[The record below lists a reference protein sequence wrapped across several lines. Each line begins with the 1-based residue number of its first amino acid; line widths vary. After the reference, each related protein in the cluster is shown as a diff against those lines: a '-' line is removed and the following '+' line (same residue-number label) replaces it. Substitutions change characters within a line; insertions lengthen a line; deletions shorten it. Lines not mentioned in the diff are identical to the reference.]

1 MAESGKVA
9 GMEYTVVQ
17 EVEVPKVGL
26 GTYEMRGTACQRAV
40 EAALDMGY
48 RHIDTAEIYR
58 NEREIGQA
66 IEASPVDR
74 DELFLVSK
82 VWSNHFRKDQVV
94 QACEDSLR
102 RLGTDYLDLYLIH
115 WPSDTVPVEETLAG
129 MDELAET
136 SKTRH
141 IGVSNY
147 SVRQLEQAQQVA
159 QHSIFCDQVKY
170 HVRNRQDDLVSYCQ
184 SEDILLTAYSPLEKA
199 RLQGQSTL
207 EEIGSKYGK
216 TGTQIALRWLI
227 EQAKVVTI
235 PKASSETHQRE
246 NLEIFDFELTEED
259 REAID
264 SIG

>member
-1 MAESGKVA
+1 MAETENMA
-9 GMEYTVVQ
+9 DMEYAVVQ
-17 EVEVPKVGL
+17 GVKVPKMGL
-26 GTYEMRGTACQRAV
+26 GTYKMRGSGCQKAV

-66 IEASPVDR
+66 IGASPVDR
-74 DELFLVSK
+74 EELFLVSK
-82 VWSNHFRKDQVV
+82 VWSNHFREDQVV

-115 WPSDTVPVEETLAG
+115 WPSDEVPVEETLAG
-129 MDELAET
+129 MDRLAEAG
-136 SKTRH
+136 KTRH
-141 IGVSNY
+141 IGVSNFP
-147 SVRQLEQAQQVA
+147 VDQLEEARRIA
-159 QHSIFCDQVKY
+159 EHPIFCDQVKY
-170 HVRNRQDDLVSYCQ
+170 HVRHRQDDLVSYCQ
-184 SEDILLTAYSPLEKA
+184 GEDVLLTAYSPLEKA

-207 EEIGSKYGK
+207 GKIGSKYGK
-216 TGTQIALRWLI
+216 TEMQVALRWLI
-227 EQAKVVTI
+227 EQEKVVTI
-235 PKASSETHQRE
+235 PKASSESHQRE